1 MMLHVKWLNWVCKT
15 AAEVTQGSKSAANG
29 ALCTRMEA
37 FQEMDAVAEWFRH
50 CTEDEEVACLNPT
63 TLLTSVPLPA
73 RSMDSVRVPATLL
86 ITVPLPARSMDSVR
100 VPATLLTTVPL
111 PVQSKD
117 RLCHSASY
125 TTDHCTITRAFCG
138 QTVSLTGATALTR
151 TPLSAHSMDRD
162 LVRLSTPAL
171 AAPVWLQKQTSIN

>member
-1 MMLHVKWLNWVCKT
+1 
-15 AAEVTQGSKSAANG
+15 
-29 ALCTRMEA
+29 MEA
-37 FQEMDAVAEWFRH
+37 FQGMDAVAEWFRQS
-50 CTEDEEVACLNPT
+50 TEDEEVSLLNPT
-63 TLLTSVPLPA
+63 TLLTTVLLPA
-73 RSMDSVRVPATLL
+73 KSMADCQSASYTIDHCTIPCPVYGQ
-86 ITVPLPARSMDSVR
+86 TVT
-100 VPATLLTTVPL
+100 VPATLLTTLPL
-111 PVQSKD
+111 PVQSMD

-138 QTVSLTGATALTR
+138 QTVSLTGATALTL